1 MNILCCEETELIP
14 IITITRNI
22 MQIIQIIV
30 PILLII
36 SLTISFIQHVKDPD
50 IKNGKKKIYNKIIAA
65 IIVFMVPYIVD
76 TFISFIPSSI
86 SVSECWNEV
95 KDRKLSGNVDYISI
109 YDEDARHSP
118 IINNP
123 SDYEKGGSRSSSNT
137 NNNSNSKTSTNNT
150 KKSGVTGAD
159 IVAYAEKFVGKPYEL
174 GGSWN
179 GEIPYNPTDC
189 VGFVK
194 GVYKH
199 FGISIPSNTSKIYS
213 NTKKFTVVTGQP
225 VQAGDIVLYAHHRAI
240 ITGKGNKVV
249 HAMGEAYGIG
259 HSKNYKSCGAGSV
272 QAVIR
277 VNALSQ

>member
-1 MNILCCEETELIP
+1 MYILCCEETELIP
-14 IITITRNI
+14 IFTITRNI
-22 MQIIQIIV
+22 MQLIQIIV

-36 SLTISFIQHVKDPD
+36 MISVNLVQLINNPD
-50 IKNGKKKIYNKIIAA
+50 LKNGKKKLFNKAFAA
-65 IIVFMVPYIVD
+65 IIVFMVPIIVD
-76 TFISFIPSSI
+76 AFLAYIPSSI

-95 KDRKLSGNVDYISI
+95 KERKFSTSVDYVSI
-109 YDEDARHSP
+109 YDGEKASS

-123 SDYEKGGSRSSSNT
+123 NDYEKGNKKD
-137 NNNSNSKTSTNNT
+137 SKTSSNSNNPSKANT
-150 KKSGVTGAD
+150 GTSGVTGAD
-159 IVAYAEKFVGKPYEL
+159 IVAYAEKFVGKPYKR

-179 GEIPYNPTDC
+179 GEMPYTPTDC

-199 FGISIPSNTSKIYS
+199 FGIKIPSNASTLINNS
-213 NTKKFTVVTGQP
+213 KKFTVVTGQP
-225 VQAGDIVLYAHHRAI
+225 VQAGDIVLYDHHRAL

-259 HSKNYKSCGAGSV
+259 HSKNYKSCGAGAV
-272 QAVIR
+272 RAVIR